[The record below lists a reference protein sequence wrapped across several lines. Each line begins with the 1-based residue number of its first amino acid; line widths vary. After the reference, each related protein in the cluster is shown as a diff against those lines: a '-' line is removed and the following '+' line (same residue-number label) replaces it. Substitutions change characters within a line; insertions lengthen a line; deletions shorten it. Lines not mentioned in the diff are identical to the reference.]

1 VLSATGLLPV
11 PSGDAAGGGRG
22 PVPRP
27 RQLARVQTPQAFR
40 AKDLLAA
47 YSTALDA
54 GFRGTD
60 TASTVER
67 FSDLVVQTV
76 AGSRTNLKVT
86 YPHDMFLAERLL
98 AAHRYR
104 LP

>member
-1 VLSATGLLPV
+1 VPALPATGVLPV
-11 PSGDAAGGGRG
+11 GPDGRPHPARPG
-22 PVPRP
+22 PER
-27 RQLARVQTPQAFR
+27 LSRVQTPQAFR

-47 YSTALDA
+47 YTDALRA
-54 GFRGTD
+54 GFQGTD

-86 YPHDMFLAERLL
+86 YPHDLFLAEQLL